1 MQPAG
6 DELEAI
12 VRLHERDTHMA
23 GPGRPVGV
31 TRGDKDAAVSGEP
44 PRQRPRRV
52 RFAGPAMWL
61 ETLRNSYTQV
71 ERTLVQTGVDAALA
85 QDLCE
90 ALEPGEVD
98 RSLSLDM

>member
-1 MQPAG
+1 VQPAG

-61 ETLRNSYTQV
+61 ETLRNSYPQV
-71 ERTLVQTGVDAALA
+71 ERT
-85 QDLCE
+85 
-90 ALEPGEVD
+90 
-98 RSLSLDM
+98 